1 MLKDKKT
8 LRKEAKE
15 KALIELQRRKQM
27 DESDDEKLMND
38 DLMETKAED
47 SSEDDADLDEERELK
62 QIMKEQLA
70 LRKKQKTED

>member
-1 MLKDKKT
+1 MRKKY
-8 LRKEAKE
+8 RK
-15 KALIELQRRKQM
+15 RRNW
-27 DESDDEKLMND
+27 SDDEKLMND